1 MRRAPPQLSFAPKS
15 GLAVMAFLALSLLA
29 MPLWA
34 ADPPL
39 VRAAKAGDLAEIRR
53 LLDEGTAPDQHD
65 RHNNTALIFA
75 ARDGRLD
82 IAEALIAA
90 GAEID
95 WIDGEGVTALI
106 LAAHK
111 NHPAIAHLLL
121 DRGAAAE
128 QRDKWGRRA
137 LDYALRRG
145 GDDAIARMLR
155 EAQP

>member
-1 MRRAPPQLSFAPKS
+1 
-15 GLAVMAFLALSLLA
+15 MAFLGLLLVA
-29 MPLWA
+29 APLQA

-39 VRAAKAGDLAEIRR
+39 VAAAKAGNLAEVRR
-53 LLDEGTAPDQHD
+53 LLDTGVDPDQHD

-75 ARDGRLD
+75 ARDGRLE

-90 GAEID
+90 SASVD
-95 WIDGEGVTALI
+95 WIDGEEVTALI

-111 NHPAIAHLLL
+111 NHPAIARLLL
-121 DRGAAAE
+121 ERGAGTG

-145 GDDAIARMLR
+145 EDDAIAAMLR
-155 EAQP
+155 RAEPE